1 MTPLPRPTLTALRRL
16 TAAIGLATAFTAMAQ
31 STAGEVRRIDKDQ
44 GRITLKHGEI
54 ANLDMPPMQM
64 VFRVKDRQVLDTLAV
79 GDKVRF
85 DADKVNGEY
94 TVTRI
99 EKAR

>member
-1 MTPLPRPTLTALRRL
+1 MTPLPRPTLTALRSL
-16 TAAIGLATAFTAMAQ
+16 TAAIGLVASFAVLAQ
-31 STAGEVRRIDKDQ
+31 SASGEVRRIDKDQ

-54 ANLDMPPMQM
+54 PNLDMPPMQM